1 MKRATALELID
12 IITNKIN
19 PPHEKTIVPIPSL
32 QSKAKQIEEELKPS
46 FLNLRGVLEK
56 ELDYCDVG
64 YRDIQESDRF
74 TALENSA
81 FLGDIRSISR
91 INDKLLAVA
100 SARFVYIV
108 EIKNLKIIHTYSAQN
123 KIFAISRISDSLIAF
138 GGDDRQVTLLDIG
151 DPKKPKVISTCRVLE
166 EGICETKTDE
176 KVTISANRALS
187 EQTLYRY
194 AWFADQSGRC
204 VPYYIFEE
212 SGRVTISDDRMVV
225 VLH

>member
-1 MKRATALELID
+1 MKRATALELIG

-19 PPHEKTIVPIPSL
+19 PPYEKTIVPIPSL

-56 ELDYCDVG
+56 ELDYCDIG

-123 KIFAISRISDSLIAF
+123 EISAISRISDSLIAF
-138 GGDDRQVTLLDIG
+138 GGEDKQVTLLDLSEPRKIRTLGSVSANNTVFTISRISDSLIAFGGYDKQVTLLDIG
-151 DPKKPKVISTCRVLE
+151 YL
-166 EGICETKTDE
+166 
-176 KVTISANRALS
+176 L
-187 EQTLYRY
+187 
-194 AWFADQSGRC
+194 
-204 VPYYIFEE
+204 
-212 SGRVTISDDRMVV
+212 
-225 VLH
+225 